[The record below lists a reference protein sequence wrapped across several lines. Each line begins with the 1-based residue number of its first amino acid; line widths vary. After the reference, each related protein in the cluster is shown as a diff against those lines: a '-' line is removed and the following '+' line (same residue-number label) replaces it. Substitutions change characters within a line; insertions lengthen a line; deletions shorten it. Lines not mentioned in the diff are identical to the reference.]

1 MASGM
6 RDTAQS
12 QARGVAVSFFFF
24 FFFFF
29 FF

>member
-1 MASGM
+1 VEMAGGM

-12 QARGVAVSFFFF
+12 QACGVAVSFFFF

-29 FF
+29 